1 MALALCISHYEI
13 WKHLFQRWF
22 KHVDLTCD
30 ISQNSTFCLSRRKNI
45 ASAGCVYYPFALFYT
60 PNVLQSVFKAEM
72 KNEQLRLFS
81 HHTEEYSVRK
91 AKCITEH
98 FSLLAFSHWGAKAS
112 LRGAITFHSHDNGR
126 WCFLKA
132 ATYFLLTVEQAKNDF
147 VHVLLFFWS
156 SGKKGW
162 WHSTTLFLSINFMKL
177 LLSQC
182 LSTTIHT
189 TCIRG
194 MKVLPHKCNIYLCLT
209 SVCSGLCMKTQQQTY
224 GMCFLQVQVFIIG
237 IQRFNAECQRPQL
250 LHPKKTKL
258 KTTGGGKTLNWNW

>member
-1 MALALCISHYEI
+1 MSSWDYFHTT
-13 WKHLFQRWF
+13 QRNTQWG
-22 KHVDLTCD
+22 KPSVSL
-30 ISQNSTFCLSRRKNI
+30 STFPSWHSLTEGPKPLWEVPLHST
-45 ASAGCVYYPFALFYT
+45 AMTTDGG
-60 PNVLQSVFKAEM
+60 VFWK
-72 KNEQLRLFS
+72 LPLTS
-81 HHTEEYSVRK
+81 YW
-91 AKCITEH
+91 
-98 FSLLAFSHWGAKAS
+98 LLNRPRMT
-112 LRGAITFHSHDNGR
+112 LCTF
-126 WCFLKA
+126 
-132 ATYFLLTVEQAKNDF
+132 T
-147 VHVLLFFWS
+147 LLFFWS

-162 WHSTTLFLSINFMKL
+162 LHSTTLFLSINFMKL